1 MRYIGGKSLL
11 CTEINKI
18 IEDNTTD
25 VKTVIDIFSG
35 SGSVSSFLKKQNF
48 KVFSNDFLYFSFV
61 INRCI
66 ININKEPTFE
76 KLQIKNPIKFLNQ
89 LDLHNTN
96 IELKD
101 CFIYNNYSPNKT
113 CNRMYFTNNNA
124 IKIDIIRITIER
136 WFQDKLITEDEYFY
150 LLTSLL
156 LAVPFVSNITGTYGA
171 YLKFWDKRALNTL
184 SLEKPQIIQSK
195 KKSQS
200 FNLDFIDCLNN
211 VSADLLYADPP
222 YNSRQYL
229 PNYHILET
237 IAKYDYPIIY
247 GTTGIREYENQK
259 SDFCQKSKVKQAFN
273 NLIKNAKVKY
283 VLISYNTD
291 GLLSTEDLITICKK
305 YSKKNSFKLIEKDYR
320 RYKSKIINKDDN
332 LKEQFYF
339 FEKKD
344 TIYDKSPMNYTGG
357 KYKLLPQLYDFFPN
371 NINTFVDLFCGG
383 CDVCSNIEA
392 KKIYANDINN
402 YLIDFY
408 KKLQITPLEE
418 VLTHIDNNIKKFN
431 LSITNKEGYINF
443 RNFYNDSEAKNPFDL
458 FTLICFAFNNQCRFN
473 NNHDF
478 NSPFG
483 NNRSSFND
491 TIKNNLIKFHNNIQ
505 NIDFSATRFDCFDF
519 NKCKKGDFVYA
530 DPPYLIT
537 TGSYNDGKRGFN
549 GWTKDDD
556 IKLFNILDELN
567 NKGVKFALSNVIKH
581 KGNEN
586 QSLINWMNKY
596 NVHYLD
602 FNYKNSNYHSKN
614 TDRET
619 VEVLITNY

>member
-184 SLEKPQIIQSK
+184 TLEKPQIIQSK

-200 FNLDFIDCLNN
+200 FNLDFVDCLNN

-237 IAKYDYPIIY
+237 IAKYDYPIIH

-305 YSKKNSFKLIEKDYR
+305 YSKKIVSNLLR
-320 RYKSKIINKDDN
+320 KII
-332 LKEQFYF
+332 E
-339 FEKKD
+339 
-344 TIYDKSPMNYTGG
+344 
-357 KYKLLPQLYDFFPN
+357 
-371 NINTFVDLFCGG
+371 
-383 CDVCSNIEA
+383 
-392 KKIYANDINN
+392 
-402 YLIDFY
+402 
-408 KKLQITPLEE
+408 
-418 VLTHIDNNIKKFN
+418 
-431 LSITNKEGYINF
+431 
-443 RNFYNDSEAKNPFDL
+443 
-458 FTLICFAFNNQCRFN
+458 
-473 NNHDF
+473 
-478 NSPFG
+478 
-483 NNRSSFND
+483 
-491 TIKNNLIKFHNNIQ
+491 
-505 NIDFSATRFDCFDF
+505 
-519 NKCKKGDFVYA
+519 
-530 DPPYLIT
+530 
-537 TGSYNDGKRGFN
+537 
-549 GWTKDDD
+549 D
-556 IKLFNILDELN
+556 IK
-567 NKGVKFALSNVIKH
+567 VKL
-581 KGNEN
+581 
-586 QSLINWMNKY
+586 
-596 NVHYLD
+596 
-602 FNYKNSNYHSKN
+602 
-614 TDRET
+614 
-619 VEVLITNY
+619 